1 MAALDDHRPDRR
13 RVTGV
18 TSDLACRGHK
28 GPDPE
33 AQMIDLIATIKY
45 LNAAFLAAA
54 LSTDLGAEITL
65 AILSL
70 I

>member
-1 MAALDDHRPDRR
+1 
-13 RVTGV
+13 
-18 TSDLACRGHK
+18 
-28 GPDPE
+28 
-33 AQMIDLIATIKY
+33 MIDLIATLKY

-54 LSTDLGAEITL
+54 LSTDLGAEIAL